1 MQGGMQWLPG
11 RVQRSCI
18 MLACIGDKAYAKTV
32 SVQTA
37 ALVSVRDMG
46 QPVSCVKVAGDADA
60 SLADDAA
67 SVSSGDLGVIELAP
81 LPGFPV
87 QRDLVADIDQML
99 DQTRKLK
106 PYLQANNELATTKD
120 GKINAFEYLQNPQQL
135 AKYELLTN
143 CIACGTC
150 EGSCPVYAGG
160 EAFIGPAALIAAS
173 RFINDSRD
181 GQANARMDA
190 IDSADGIAAC
200 QSVRAC
206 TRECPRGI
214 DVGEEIWQ
222 LIAQVK
228 ER

>member
-1 MQGGMQWLPG
+1 M
-11 RVQRSCI
+11 
-18 MLACIGDKAYAKTV
+18 
-32 SVQTA
+32 
-37 ALVSVRDMG
+37 
-46 QPVSCVKVAGDADA
+46 
-60 SLADDAA
+60 
-67 SVSSGDLGVIELAP
+67 
-81 LPGFPV
+81 
-87 QRDLVADIDQML
+87 
-99 DQTRKLK
+99 
-106 PYLQANNELATTKD
+106 
-120 GKINAFEYLQNPQQL
+120 
-135 AKYELLTN
+135 
-143 CIACGTC
+143 
-150 EGSCPVYAGG
+150 YAGG

-181 GQANARMDA
+181 SQANARMDA

>member
-1 MQGGMQWLPG
+1 M
-11 RVQRSCI
+11 
-18 MLACIGDKAYAKTV
+18 
-32 SVQTA
+32 
-37 ALVSVRDMG
+37 
-46 QPVSCVKVAGDADA
+46 
-60 SLADDAA
+60 
-67 SVSSGDLGVIELAP
+67 
-81 LPGFPV
+81 
-87 QRDLVADIDQML
+87 
-99 DQTRKLK
+99 
-106 PYLQANNELATTKD
+106 
-120 GKINAFEYLQNPQQL
+120 
-135 AKYELLTN
+135 
-143 CIACGTC
+143 
-150 EGSCPVYAGG
+150 YAGG

-181 GQANARMDA
+181 GQASARMDA